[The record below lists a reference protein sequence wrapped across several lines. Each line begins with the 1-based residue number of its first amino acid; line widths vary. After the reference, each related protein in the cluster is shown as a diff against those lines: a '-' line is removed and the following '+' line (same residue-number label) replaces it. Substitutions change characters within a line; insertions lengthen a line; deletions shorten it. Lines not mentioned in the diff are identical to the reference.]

1 MEDTTHSELFLS
13 FTGDNSRPKIIYR
26 FYNQNYAIFRRSQI
40 YCILLSI
47 SYFFYNACVIR
58 FNLIFFLKSF
68 IEKNT
73 KLKLKRLN
81 EASKPKFSPFLCLHI
96 STILEYM
103 CTYIITDSPSWLYQ
117 EYYAMTLG
125 LVAHCFVTA
134 PYWIILIHVK
144 WLKTAMA

>member
-26 FYNQNYAIFRRSQI
+26 FII
-40 YCILLSI
+40 KTMLSFEGHKYI
-47 SYFFYNACVIR
+47 AYFCQFLTFFYNVCVIR
-58 FNLIFFLKSF
+58 FNLIFFFKSF

-81 EASKPKFSPFLCLHI
+81 EASKPKFSLCLHI

-134 PYWIILIHVK
+134 PYWIILIHEK